1 MPTIGLLGATGY
13 TGTLTTGELIR
24 RGIPHVL
31 GGRSSTKLNALPG
44 DAERRVVDTTS
55 PASLAA
61 FCEGVDAVISC
72 IGPFALYGD
81 PVVDACV
88 AAGVPYV
95 DSTGEVGF
103 MERVYARHRDAKSPI
118 VSACGFDV
126 IPGDLSADL
135 ACRAI
140 EADGAKVEQVV
151 ISYTMHKSAP
161 SQGTARTI
169 VTTLLSES
177 WTPSRIH
184 HYGAQ
189 GPRAIVSV
197 FYPETATVRLGRPN
211 VDVSVG
217 MAVPRQLGRLIPA
230 LGPALKVGRPLLKL
244 GSPLLNRLVDRL
256 PEGPDSAKRDANT
269 FTLVSEARSTEGEV
283 RQVIV
288 SGSDPY
294 GLTATFLV
302 EAALRVAAPDSPV
315 GPLAPSMAFDS
326 ADFLEAT
333 GLSWLQV

>member
-13 TGTLTTGELIR
+13 TGTLTTHELIR

-31 GGRSSTKLNALPG
+31 GGRSATKLNALPG

-103 MERVYARHRDAKSPI
+103 MERVYARHRDAKSAI
-118 VSACGFDV
+118 VPACGFDV

-135 ACRAI
+135 ACRAV
-140 EADGAKVEQVV
+140 EADGSKVEHVV

-169 VTTLLSES
+169 VATLLSES
-177 WTPSRIH
+177 WAPSRIR
-184 HYGAQ
+184 HYGPQ

-197 FYPETATVRLGRPN
+197 FYPESATVRLGRPN
-211 VDVSVG
+211 VEVSVG
-217 MAVPRQLGRLIPA
+217 MALPRQLGQLIPA
-230 LGPALKVGRPLLKL
+230 FGTAMKLGRPLLKL
-244 GSPLLNRLVDRL
+244 SSPMLHKLVDRL
-256 PEGPDSAKRDANT
+256 PEGPDAQKRDANT
-269 FTLVSEARSTEGEV
+269 FTIVSEARSPEGDI

-288 SGSDPY
+288 SGQDPY
-294 GLTATFLV
+294 GLTAAFLV
-302 EAALRVAAPDSPV
+302 EAALRVAAPGGPV

-326 ADFLEAT
+326 ADFLEAM
-333 GLSWLQV
+333 GLAWLQV